1 MRKRLQDVEVIDISD
16 SDEPKPKISRV
27 EVAEEE
33 EKSQTIATAT
43 VVKVEKQKVRKRTA
57 GDQGMASHPAISAKE
72 TTTVETTSSSSTSVC
87 TSPVASKLFSS
98 EVLHTVDSLASGSS
112 DTTSDEVSATPGSES
127 TGQYSDLDSSRPYA
141 SSSGN
146 EIYNILDVVARER
159 VWSASEFWLCPLSK
173 KTLQDAV
180 VAADGH
186 SYEREHIE
194 RYMAGK
200 FVVLSPV
207 TGLQLPHL
215 LLTPNVALKSAISQM
230 REV

>member
-33 EKSQTIATAT
+33 EEKSQTIAAAI

-57 GDQGMASHPAISAKE
+57 GDQGMASHPAITAKE
-72 TTTVETTSSSSTSVC
+72 NTTVETTSSSTIVC
-87 TSPVASKLFSS
+87 TSPVASKLLSS

-141 SSSGN
+141 SSSGY

-194 RYMAGK
+194 RFMAGK

-230 REV
+230 RQV

>member
-1 MRKRLQDVEVIDISD
+1 LRKRLQDVEVIDISD

-33 EKSQTIATAT
+33 EKSRTIAAAT
-43 VVKVEKQKVRKRTA
+43 IVKVEKQKVRKRTA
-57 GDQGMASHPAISAKE
+57 GMASHPAISAKE
-72 TTTVETTSSSSTSVC
+72 TATVETTSSSSTSVC
-87 TSPVASKLFSS
+87 TSPVASKLLSS

-112 DTTSDEVSATPGSES
+112 DTTSDEVYATPGSES

-159 VWSASEFWLCPLSK
+159 VWPASEFWLCPLSK

-230 REV
+230 RQV

>member
-1 MRKRLQDVEVIDISD
+1 MEVIDISD
-16 SDEPKPKISRV
+16 SDEPKAKISRV

-87 TSPVASKLFSS
+87 TSPVASKLLSS

-230 REV
+230 RQV

>member
-1 MRKRLQDVEVIDISD
+1 MD
-16 SDEPKPKISRV
+16 
-27 EVAEEE
+27 
-33 EKSQTIATAT
+33 
-43 VVKVEKQKVRKRTA
+43 
-57 GDQGMASHPAISAKE
+57 
-72 TTTVETTSSSSTSVC
+72 SST
-87 TSPVASKLFSS
+87 
-98 EVLHTVDSLASGSS
+98 
-112 DTTSDEVSATPGSES
+112 
-127 TGQYSDLDSSRPYA
+127 PYA
-141 SSSGN
+141 SSGGN
-146 EIYNILDVVARER
+146 EIYNILDVVAREH

-207 TGLQLPHL
+207 TGMQLPHL

-230 REV
+230 RQV